1 VKDDR
6 PSRTAERVALRR
18 AAHQLF
24 DQPKVFDDPVALRI
38 VGRDAA
44 EELDR
49 VAEDEPVARGLRAL
63 MVARSRYT
71 EDALARAV
79 ESGVRQYVV
88 LGAGLDTFAYRNPNR
103 VGRLRVFEVDHPAT
117 QAWKRAKLEAAG
129 ILVPDD
135 LVFAPVDFERGT
147 LADGLREAGFDS
159 RLRAFFSWLGV
170 VPYLEIESIVATLRV
185 VAATAPGSEVVFD
198 YAIPP
203 SMMAPGQRRVFE
215 ALAARVAAAGEPWR
229 TFFEPAAL
237 ARELTAL
244 GLTVVDDV
252 PPEVLNERYFADRT
266 DGLQIRG
273 RARMMHARV

>member
-1 VKDDR
+1 MKDDR

-24 DQPKVFDDPVALRI
+24 DQPRVFDDPVALRI
-38 VGRDAA
+38 VGPSAA
-44 EELDR
+44 EQIDR

-79 ESGVRQYVV
+79 ADGARQYVV
-88 LGAGLDTFAYRNPNR
+88 LGAGLDTFAYRNPHR

-117 QAWKRAKLEAAG
+117 QAWKRTKLEEAG

-135 LVFAPVDFERGT
+135 LVFAPVDFECGT
-147 LADGLREAGFDS
+147 LADGLREAGFDP
-159 RLRAFFSWLGV
+159 RVRTFFSWLGV

-203 SMMAPGQRRVFE
+203 SMMAPDQRRVFE

-229 TFFEPAAL
+229 TFFEPATL
-237 ARELTAL
+237 ARELMAL

-252 PPEVLNERYFADRT
+252 PPEVLNASFFADRA

>member
-1 VKDDR
+1 MKDDR

-24 DQPKVFDDPVALRI
+24 DQPRVFDDPVALRI
-38 VGRDAA
+38 VGPSAA
-44 EELDR
+44 EQIDR

-63 MVARSRYT
+63 MVARSRYA

-79 ESGVRQYVV
+79 ENGARQYVV
-88 LGAGLDTFAYRNPNR
+88 LGAGLDTFAYRNPHR

-117 QAWKRAKLEAAG
+117 QAWKRTKLEDAG

-135 LVFAPVDFERGT
+135 LVFAPVDFERAT
-147 LADGLREAGFDS
+147 LADGLREAGFDP
-159 RLRAFFSWLGV
+159 RVRTFFSWLGV

-185 VAATAPGSEVVFD
+185 VASTAAGSEVVFD

-203 SMMAPGQRRVFE
+203 SMMAPAQRRVFE

-229 TFFEPAAL
+229 TFFEPSAL
-237 ARELTAL
+237 AREIAAI

-252 PPEVLNERYFADRT
+252 PPEVLNARYFAGRT